1 MRTIVSE
8 QAALSWR
15 RWLKVGSWLP
25 RASCEQGSARSR
37 VLLLLLLLVGLLTL
51 GGCGERPAPQ
61 TAPQT
66 TAETEAPPKP
76 QHPVFMWRTQSTVA
90 TAFVLGSIHLASPD
104 IYPLDQRIEDAFEQ
118 STTLV
123 LETDLDDEVVAEQME
138 EFVQQALLPPGQSAY
153 DGLQPELRERLFARM
168 RELDLQPERLEGFKL
183 WFITMTL
190 SVRAMEKAGYV
201 GEHGIDHHFYD
212 RARSRRIPVVGL
224 ERIEDQLALLYAMS
238 EEAREE
244 DVERAIEEDE
254 TARMELVFEQWLR
267 GESQALLAD
276 FELVRKEYP
285 ALYDELLLKRNRVMA
300 DGVEHLL
307 AQPGTYFVVVGA
319 GHLVGQGNVLELL
332 RAKGFA
338 TTQL

>member
-8 QAALSWR
+8 QAAMSER
-15 RWLKVGSWLP
+15 RWLKAASWQP
-25 RASCEQGSARSR
+25 RATSSEQGSARSR
-37 VLLLLLLLVGLLTL
+37 VLLLLLLLVSLLAPV
-51 GGCGERPAPQ
+51 GCGERPAPQ

-66 TAETEAPPKP
+66 TAEAPPKP
-76 QHPVFMWRTQSTVA
+76 QHPVFMWRAQSTVA

-168 RELDLQPERLEGFKL
+168 RELDLQPERLQGFKL

-212 RARSRRIPVVGL
+212 RARSRSIPVVGL

-244 DVERAIEEDE
+244 DVERALEEDE
-254 TARMELVFEQWLR
+254 TARMGLIFEQWLR